1 MPLGAAAKQRG
12 WKVIPNTK
20 RKRRCIGI
28 ALEAEDEGFEPPIP
42 FSILR
47 FECSAFNRSANPPLK
62 FAYQR
67 NPVTQGK
74 HYLLYPGISGFLGG
88 GSSNNAGGGLGNIL
102 GGLGKL
108 FGGK

>member
-1 MPLGAAAKQRG
+1 MKNGLR
-12 WKVIPNTK
+12 IPVSHF
-20 RKRRCIGI
+20 
-28 ALEAEDEGFEPPIP
+28 LAEDEGFEPPIP

-74 HYLLYPGISGFLGG
+74 HHLLDTGIFGYKGIKFYQFSGL
-88 GSSNNAGGGLGNIL
+88 
-102 GGLGKL
+102 
-108 FGGK
+108 

>member
-1 MPLGAAAKQRG
+1 MKKVRAHQRRAGRVSVANDGRHPLKRSGSGMPLGAAAKRRG

-28 ALEAEDEGFEPPIP
+28 AFEAEDEGFEPPIP

-62 FAYQR
+62 FAYQ
-67 NPVTQGK
+67 
-74 HYLLYPGISGFLGG
+74 
-88 GSSNNAGGGLGNIL
+88 
-102 GGLGKL
+102 
-108 FGGK
+108 